1 MADNTGAAAA
11 ALAGGD
17 TGGATAAADTGGAT
31 ASGATGAT
39 ATAAPGTAP
48 EWAKDWPAEDVG
60 YLEKKG
66 LSDPKKLYD
75 SYRNLERT
83 LSSDKIPLPKE
94 GADPK
99 EWDQVWSKLGR
110 PDSPDQ
116 YAAPEGADPEMFK
129 ALAPAFHKVGLSNE
143 RVADLTKVYND
154 YVGGLIQQQENA
166 YLEDQSKAMKAL
178 ESEWGKEGPKEIE
191 FNRRAMRALG
201 LSVDDATRYMQGGA
215 EKFLRL
221 LNLAG
226 RSIAED
232 NAGDI
237 ASNDTL
243 GFGLTP
249 NRAAAELAEL
259 KANKDFMERVRRREP
274 MAKAKY
280 DRLIKA
286 YSEGGTPRKT
296 INSSY

>member
-1 MADNTGAAAA
+1 MADNTGVAAA

-17 TGGATAAADTGGAT
+17 PGGAPVDPGAGGAP
-31 ASGATGAT
+31 AAGATGA
-39 ATAAPGTAP
+39 AAPAPTGTAP
-48 EWAKDWPAEDVG
+48 AWLKDWPAEDVG

-66 LSDPKKLYD
+66 ISDPKKLFD

-83 LSSDKIPLPKE
+83 LSNDKIVLPKD

-129 ALAPAFHKVGLSNE
+129 ALAPGLHKAGLSNAQVGE
-143 RVADLTKVYND
+143 ITKAYND
-154 YVGGLIQQQENA
+154 YVGNLVQGQENS
-166 YLEDQSKAMKAL
+166 YLEDQSKAMKTL
-178 ESEWGKEGPKEIE
+178 ESEWGKEAPKEIE

-237 ASNDTL
+237 ASNETL

-259 KANKDFMERVRRREP
+259 KANKDFMARVQRREP
-274 MAKAKY
+274 MATAKY
-280 DRLIKA
+280 NRLIKA

>member
-17 TGGATAAADTGGAT
+17 TGGAPTDPGSGGAP
-31 ASGATGAT
+31 AAGATSA
-39 ATAAPGTAP
+39 AAPGTAP

-83 LSSDKIPLPKE
+83 LSSDKITLPKE

-110 PDSPDQ
+110 PDTPDQ

-154 YVGGLIQQQENA
+154 YVGGLIQQQQNV

-259 KANKDFMERVRRREP
+259 KANKDFMARVQRREP

>member
-17 TGGATAAADTGGAT
+17 TGGAPVDPGAGGAP
-31 ASGATGAT
+31 ATGAT
-39 ATAAPGTAP
+39 SAAAPGTAP
-48 EWAKDWPAEDVG
+48 EWAKDWPSEDVG

-110 PDSPDQ
+110 PDTPDQ

-154 YVGGLIQQQENA
+154 YVGNLIQQQQNV

-259 KANKDFMERVRRREP
+259 KANKDFMARVQRREP

>member
-17 TGGATAAADTGGAT
+17 PSGAPTDPGSGGAPAA
-31 ASGATGAT
+31 GATGA
-39 ATAAPGTAP
+39 AAPAATVTAP
-48 EWAKDWPAEDVG
+48 EWAKGWPAEDVG

-110 PDSPDQ
+110 PDTPDK
-116 YAAPEGADPEMFK
+116 YVAPEGTEPEMFK
-129 ALAPAFHKVGLSNE
+129 ALAPGLHKAGLSNAQVGE
-143 RVADLTKVYND
+143 ITKAYND
-154 YVGGLIQQQENA
+154 YVGNLVQGQENS
-166 YLEDQSKAMKAL
+166 YLDDQSKAMKAL
-178 ESEWGKEGPKEIE
+178 ESEWGKEAPKEIE

-249 NRAAAELAEL
+249 NRAASELAEL
-259 KANKDFMERVRRREP
+259 KANKDFMARVQRREP
-274 MAKAKY
+274 MAMAKY
-280 DRLIKA
+280 NRLIKA

>member
-17 TGGATAAADTGGAT
+17 TGGAPTDPGSGGAP
-31 ASGATGAT
+31 AAGATSA
-39 ATAAPGTAP
+39 AAPGTAP

-66 LSDPKKLYD
+66 LSDPKKLYY

-110 PDSPDQ
+110 PDTPDQ

-154 YVGGLIQQQENA
+154 YVGNLIQQQQNV

-259 KANKDFMERVRRREP
+259 KANKDFMARVQRREP